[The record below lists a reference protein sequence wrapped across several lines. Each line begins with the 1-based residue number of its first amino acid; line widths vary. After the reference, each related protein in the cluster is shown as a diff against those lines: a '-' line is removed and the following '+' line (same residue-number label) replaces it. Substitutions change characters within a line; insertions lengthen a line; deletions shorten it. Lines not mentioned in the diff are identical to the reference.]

1 MRKNSK
7 PDNKI
12 RRPRIVFLICTTMA
26 VVSFNE
32 SLDGR
37 ADVILIKVILIK
49 VMPIKVMPIKV
60 FVFRPC

>member
-1 MRKNSK
+1 
-7 PDNKI
+7 
-12 RRPRIVFLICTTMA
+12 MA

-49 VMPIKVMPIKV
+49 VILIKVILIKVMPIKV